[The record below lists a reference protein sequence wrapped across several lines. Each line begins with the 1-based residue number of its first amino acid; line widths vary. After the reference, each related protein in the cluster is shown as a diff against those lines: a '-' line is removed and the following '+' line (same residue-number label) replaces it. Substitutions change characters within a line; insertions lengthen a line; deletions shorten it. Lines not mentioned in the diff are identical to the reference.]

1 MTPLN
6 HHHDDSYLK
15 AHTGSLDVELKAA
28 FSKDSPPSRPASR
41 HLRRVVARAFVRL
54 GVTMLPDSTDIVDD
68 RIIILKEP
76 MSEGSRPRTDLTRA
90 A

>member
-15 AHTGSLDVELKAA
+15 AHTASLDVELKAA
-28 FSKDSPPSRPASR
+28 FSKDGAPGHPTSRR
-41 HLRRVVARAFVRL
+41 LQRVVARALVRL
-54 GVTMLPDSTDIVDD
+54 GVTMLPDSADIVDD

-76 MSEGSRPRTDLTRA
+76 TSESTVPRTDLTRA